1 MDYFTSYIY
10 LIFVI
15 KIIFLILSATHLF
28 LKIKKKDNTDFDKKI
43 VFWKER
49 TELVFIV
56 LMAILL
62 ITLFNPRT
70 SSPTV
75 MINGNS
81 KLLLFLFG
89 IVLLITA
96 DWSKIIT
103 QAPWFIDLQKIIGK
117 N

>member
-1 MDYFTSYIY
+1 MDYFTTYIY

-15 KIIFLILSATHLF
+15 KIIFLVLSVTYLY
-28 LKIKKKDNTDFDKKI
+28 LKAKKKDNTDFYKKI

-56 LMAILL
+56 LMSILL

-70 SSPTV
+70 TSPTV

-81 KLLLFLFG
+81 KFLLFLFG

-103 QAPWFIDLQKIIGK
+103 QAPWFLDLQKIIGK